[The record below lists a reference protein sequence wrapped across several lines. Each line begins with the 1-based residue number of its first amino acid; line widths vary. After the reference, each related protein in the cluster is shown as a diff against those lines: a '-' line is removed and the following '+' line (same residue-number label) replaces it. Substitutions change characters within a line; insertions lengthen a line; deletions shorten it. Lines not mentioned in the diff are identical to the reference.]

1 MKALRISVLAL
12 LVVTSPAAQP
22 GDDLNFLANLDEF
35 EHVREMLPSYL
46 RGHAMEFLAKRE
58 QHVAQLST
66 PADLARRKAYVREV
80 MTRDVGGFPERTPLN
95 ARVTGVL
102 DRGDYKIEKIIF
114 ESQPRFCVTAN
125 LYLPKTGQPPYP
137 AVLYPLGHEQGAK
150 AHSAWQIMLGS
161 LAKKGYVALA
171 WDTLGQGERIQIY
184 DHDFE
189 EWKVR
194 ASTTEHTVQ
203 GAQCLLIGD
212 AIARY
217 TIWDGIRALDYLL
230 SRPEVDAKRVACTG
244 NSGGGTHT
252 AYLSALDDR
261 IQVAAPSCY
270 ITSWRQM
277 LRTIGPQDSEQ
288 VFPYWIRDGLDYP
301 DFIYAFAPKPYRI
314 LSAIRDFFP
323 IGGARQTFEE
333 AKTVYAK
340 LGAADKL
347 SMFEADDG
355 HGYNHARR
363 MAGYEWFARWLK
375 GEDDRRPEPE
385 IQIASEQDL
394 QCTPTGQV
402 VDFPDAETVFSLN
415 RKRAADIRRPQITPD
430 ALRARVRELTGY
442 EAARG
447 PVSLRPYGTMARDG
461 YHIEKLVYDSEPGIQ
476 IPALLFTP
484 DTGGASKKPALVYL
498 NGRGKAAAVTEDVEP
513 FVKSGFVVLSIDA
526 IGMGETR
533 WKNDNNPND
542 FERYFG
548 DYDSAMTAILIGKTM
563 PGMRAQDITRGVDLL
578 VARTDVDASNIFGFG
593 KDGGAV
599 PMLYAAALDGRIRR
613 VALEG
618 MLLSYDWVIQH
629 RIHRQIFEDIVP
641 TALQYFD
648 LPDLVGAL
656 APRPVWIVNAA
667 NGLGHAVPPGEVRDA
682 YATTLRKFA
691 GAGAGEQ
698 IHLTERRPGDSVF
711 TVYAE
716 MVHVAAP

>member
-1 MKALRISVLAL
+1 MKALRVFLLAL
-12 LVVTSPAAQP
+12 VAVTPFAAQHT
-22 GDDLNFLANLDEF
+22 DDLNFLANLDEF
-35 EHVREMLPSYL
+35 EHVRDALPSYL
-46 RGHAMEFLAKRE
+46 RQHAMEFLDKRDR
-58 QHVAQLST
+58 QVAQLST
-66 PADLARRKAYVREV
+66 LSDLGRRKAYLREV

-95 ARVTGVL
+95 ARVMGVL

-114 ESQPRFCVTAN
+114 ESQPHFYVTAN

-137 AVLYPLGHEQGAK
+137 AILYPLGHEQGAK

-161 LAKKGYVALA
+161 LATKGYVALA

-189 EWKVR
+189 ESKVR

-203 GAQCLLIGD
+203 GTQCLLIGD

-277 LRTIGPQDSEQ
+277 LRTIGPQDAEQ

-301 DFIYAFAPKPYRI
+301 DFIYAFAPKPFRI

-333 AKTVYAK
+333 AQRVYAK
-340 LGAADKL
+340 IGATDKI

-355 HGYNHARR
+355 HGYTHPRR
-363 MAGYEWFARWLK
+363 MAGYAWFARWLK
-375 GEDDRRPEPE
+375 REDDQRPEPE
-385 IQIASEQDL
+385 IRIATEPDL

-402 VDFPDAETVFSLN
+402 VDLPDAETVFSLN
-415 RKRAADIRRPQITPD
+415 RKHAAEIRRPQMALD
-430 ALRARVRELTGY
+430 VLRARVRELTGY
-442 EAARG
+442 ETGPG
-447 PVSLRPYGTMARDG
+447 PVSLRSYGTLARDG
-461 YHIEKLVYDSEPGIQ
+461 YHIEKLVYESEPGIQ
-476 IPALLFTP
+476 VPALLFTP
-484 DTGGASKKPALVYL
+484 DTGGSSQKPALVYL
-498 NGRGKAAAVTEDVEP
+498 NGRGKAAGVADDVEP

-526 IGMGETR
+526 RGMGETR
-533 WKNDNNPND
+533 WSNDNNPTD

-563 PGMRAQDITRGVDLL
+563 PGMRAQDITRGIDLL
-578 VARTDVDASNIFGFG
+578 ATRSDVDTSNIFGFG
-593 KDGGAV
+593 KDAGAV
-599 PMLYAAALDGRIRR
+599 PMLYAAVLDGRIGR

-618 MLLSYDWVIQH
+618 MLESYDWVIQH
-629 RIHRQIFEDIVP
+629 RIHRQIFEQIVP
-641 TALQYFD
+641 SALKYFD

-667 NGLGHAVPPGEVRDA
+667 NGLGHAAPSGEVRDA
-682 YATTLRKFA
+682 YASALRAFGNA
-691 GAGAGEQ
+691 SRQ
-698 IHLTERRPGDSVF
+698 IHLTERRPGDSVL
-711 TVYAE
+711 TVYADLLQ
-716 MVHVAAP
+716 VAAR